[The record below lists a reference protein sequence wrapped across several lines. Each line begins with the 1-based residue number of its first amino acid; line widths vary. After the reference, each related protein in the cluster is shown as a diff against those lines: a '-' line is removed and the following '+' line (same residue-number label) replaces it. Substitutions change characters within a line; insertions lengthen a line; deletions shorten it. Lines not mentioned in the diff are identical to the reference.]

1 MKMYGLLLAGG
12 KSSRMGQDKAE
23 LQICGVSLLQQ
34 GEEVLSHS
42 LCQQVL
48 ISRNCGAGIK
58 DRFSGLGPLAGID
71 AAIQQIDDGA
81 WLTVMPVDMP
91 LISAE
96 HLIELQQQA
105 MVTEQACYFANFMLP
120 CVVQVTLHLLWRS
133 TIDVRRMSHFLFARI
148 ESSMVMF
155 PFHKHQDSIFDQ
167 GIDTFCT
174 CASGEVGC
182 LLHSDK
188 AFQDG
193 FKE

>member
-1 MKMYGLLLAGG
+1 MEMYGLLLAGG

-120 CVVQVTLHLLWRS
+120 CVVQVTTALRRYLIERLISQQQLSIRALL
-133 TIDVRRMSHFLFARI
+133 SHINA
-148 ESSMVMF
+148 
-155 PFHKHQDSIFDQ
+155 QSIS
-167 GIDTFCT
+167 
-174 CASGEVGC
+174 AV
-182 LLHSDK
+182 SDHYLINTNTPHDWH
-188 AFQDG
+188 AVQNLI
-193 FKE
+193 